1 MANIFELT
9 NVGFAA
15 DSKPI
20 LTDINLTVP
29 AGEYI
34 TISGPSGSGK
44 STLLRLL
51 ATMLTP
57 TSGTI
62 LYNGQPQNAL
72 PKPEYRQAVSYCFQ
86 QPSLFGETVR
96 DNLAFPFE
104 LHGQDFDEQRAL
116 AALKSVELPDA
127 MLTAKITAL
136 SGGEKQRV
144 ALIRNLL
151 FLPQVLLLDE
161 VTTGLDVETKATVH
175 ALIERHHQAGM
186 TILAVTHDET
196 EIAAASKL
204 LTIKEGK
211 LVTNNE

>member
-1 MANIFELT
+1 MADVFQLT
-9 NVGFAA
+9 GVGFAPEGK
-15 DSKPI
+15 SI
-20 LTDINLTVP
+20 LTDINITVA
-29 AGEYI
+29 AGTYTTI
-34 TISGPSGSGK
+34 TGPSGSGK

-62 LYNGQPQNAL
+62 LFNNQPQTAL
-72 PKPEYRQAVSYCFQ
+72 RKPVYRQTVSYCFQ
-86 QPSLFGETVR
+86 QPSLFGDTVR
-96 DNLAFPFE
+96 DNLAFPFSLRNQE
-104 LHGQDFDEQRAL
+104 FDRDKAL
-116 AALKSVELPDA
+116 AALASVELPPT
-127 MLTAKITAL
+127 MLDAKITSL

-161 VTTGLDVETKATVH
+161 VTTGLDADTKATVH

-196 EIAAASKL
+196 EIAAAEKL
-204 LTIKEGK
+204 LTIRAGK
-211 LVTNNE
+211 LVPDDE

>member
-9 NVGFAA
+9 NVGFIA
-15 DSKPI
+15 DGKPI
-20 LTDINLTVP
+20 LTDINLTVT

-62 LYNGQPQNAL
+62 LYDGQPQNTL

-104 LHGQDFDEQRAL
+104 LRGQAFDEQQAL
-116 AALKSVELPDA
+116 AALNSVELPDA

-161 VTTGLDVETKATVH
+161 VTTGLDAETKATVH
-175 ALIERHHQAGM
+175 ALIEHHHQAGM

-211 LVTNNE
+211 LVANHE